1 VTRRVLWSIGV
12 GLAGFLIGGIAS
24 GSRGSVLG
32 AVWGASIGY
41 GIGAIFDHRRP
52 TKWLVIH
59 WAATLA
65 LIGPLLGVLTAVAV
79 RPYAST
85 VQQTAAGV
93 TGAAVGMVLGFLV
106 GSSKL
111 KRLRRR
117 SQTPHADAVA

>member
-1 VTRRVLWSIGV
+1 MRRVLWSVGV

-24 GSRGSVLG
+24 GNRGSALG
-32 AVWGASIGY
+32 AIWGASIGY
-41 GIGAIFDHRRP
+41 GIGAIFVQRQP

-65 LIGPLLGVLTAVAV
+65 LIGPLLGVLTVVAV
-79 RPYAST
+79 QPYAST
-85 VQQTAAGV
+85 VQQTAAGII
-93 TGAAVGMVLGFLV
+93 GAAVGMVLGLLI
-106 GSSKL
+106 GTMRL